1 MKLSLTGNPNVGKSV
16 LFSKL
21 TGVGVISS
29 NYPGTTVEYKEG
41 RTTFGGMTIEVMDLP
56 GSYSLAGN
64 TEDERVATD
73 ILYERRPDVVI
84 DVMDATR
91 LERNLVLLFELIESG
106 YNVTVALNMFDLA
119 RKSGLSIDVDRLA
132 SILKIPIVPT
142 VAVKD
147 EGVDELLRAGV
158 RLRRRSDFQVRYDSH
173 IEEILAKLS
182 SSLNKDDW
190 DIPLRSVALR
200 LLTGDDRI
208 RDAAG
213 SRVTALAVSL
223 AGEFERQHGED
234 VMVHIGRDRY
244 GEAGRIAEEVVKR
257 EPPSRRSSLS
267 DLTIRPVTGIP
278 ILLLVLAATFLVLVF
293 GGGAIEGL
301 LVDSY
306 HDIARGFFDDIEAS
320 TSSDYLK
327 GAYEGVYISME
338 AMLAIVVPYI
348 LVFYIMLALL
358 EDTGYLVRVV
368 SLLDGTMHRLG
379 LHGRAVIPVI
389 VGYGC
394 NVPAILATRTM
405 GSRRERLILAT
416 LITISVP
423 CSAQT
428 AIIIGTVGHYAGPE
442 WALLLFVIL
451 LLLLLALGFAMHRVI
466 KFEPSG
472 LFLEIP
478 ELRMP
483 TISQTAQKTYL
494 RVKEFLTI
502 AFPLLL
508 IGSIVLEI
516 MMAEG
521 VLQRLVDPAEPFMS
535 GVLGLPAIT
544 AVALVFGILRKE
556 MALQMLMVLFGTSS
570 LALVLTQPQMF
581 TFAIVMA
588 VFMPCLAALA
598 VLIREFGVKNAA
610 AISLASIAIALAL
623 GAASNALLGWQA

>member
-1 MKLSLTGNPNVGKSV
+1 MKVALAGNPNVGKSV

-41 RTTFGGMTIEVMDLP
+41 VTRFSGMDIDIVDLP

-73 ILYERRPDVVI
+73 LLYDQRPDVVI
-84 DVMDATR
+84 DVMDSTR
-91 LERNLVLLFELIESG
+91 LERNLVMLFELIESG
-106 YNVTVALNMFDLA
+106 YRVVAALNMHDLA
-119 RKSGLSIDVDRLA
+119 KRTGLTIDIERLE
-132 SILKIPIVPT
+132 SILRIPVVPT

-147 EGVDELLRAGV
+147 EGVDNLLRAAIM
-158 RLRRRSDFQVRYDSH
+158 LRPRSAFRVRYDSH
-173 IEEILAKLS
+173 IEEMLAKLEAV
-182 SSLNKDDW
+182 LVEEDW

-200 LLTGDDRI
+200 LLTGDQRVI
-208 RDAAG
+208 AAADPRMA
-213 SRVTALAVSL
+213 SEAERLSE
-223 AGEFERQHGED
+223 EFEGKHGES
-234 VMVHIGRDRY
+234 VVVHIGRDRF
-244 GEAGRIAEEVVKR
+244 GEAGRIAGEVVTKV
-257 EPPSRRSSLS
+257 PPSRRSTLS
-267 DLTIRPVTGIP
+267 DLTIRPSTGLP
-278 ILLLVLAATFLVLVF
+278 LLMLVLAATFLVLVF
-293 GGGAIEGL
+293 GGGAIEGI

-306 HDIARGFFDDIEAS
+306 HDLARGFFDDIEAG
-320 TSSDYLK
+320 TSNAYLR
-327 GAYEGVYISME
+327 GAYEGVYISIE

-368 SLLDGTMHRLG
+368 SLLDGVMHRIG
-379 LHGRAVIPVI
+379 LHGRAVIPIV

-405 GSRRERLILAT
+405 GSKRERLILAT

-428 AIIIGTVGHYAGPE
+428 AIVIGTVGNYAGPE
-442 WALLLFVIL
+442 WALLLFGI
-451 LLLLLALGFAMHRVI
+451 LLALLMILGLAMHRVM
-466 KFEPSG
+466 KFEPTG

-483 TISQTAQKTYL
+483 SLEQTAVKTYI
-494 RVKEFLTI
+494 RVKEFMTI

-508 IGSIVLEI
+508 VGSVILE
-516 MMAEG
+516 MLMAEG
-521 VLQRLVDPAEPFMS
+521 VLQRLIGPAEPFMT
-535 GVLGLPAIT
+535 GLLGLPAVTI
-544 AVALVFGILRKE
+544 VALVFGILRKE

-570 LALVLTQPQMF
+570 LALVMTEPQMF

-588 VFMPCLAALA
+588 VFMPCLAAMA
-598 VLIREFGVKNAA
+598 VLLREFGVKNTA
-610 AISLASIAIALAL
+610 AITAASIGIALAL
-623 GAASNALLGWQA
+623 GAVSNIVLG

>member
-1 MKLSLTGNPNVGKSV
+1 MRMALTGNPNVGKSV
-16 LFSKL
+16 IFSKL

-29 NYPGTTVEYKEG
+29 NYPGTTVEYREG
-41 RTTFGGMTIEVMDLP
+41 RAKFSGMTIDVVDTP

-73 ILYERRPDVVI
+73 MLYDRRPDVVI

-106 YNVTVALNMFDLA
+106 YNVVAALNMYDLA
-119 RKSGLSIDVDRLA
+119 IKTGLSIDVGKLE
-132 SILKIPIVPT
+132 SILRVPVVPT

-147 EGVDELLRAGV
+147 EGVDELLRAAV
-158 RLRRRSDFQVRYDSH
+158 QMRMKSTFQVRYDSH
-173 IEEILAKLS
+173 IEEMLSKLEMM
-182 SSLNKDDW
+182 LRREDW
-190 DIPLRSVALR
+190 EIPLRSVALR
-200 LLTGDDRI
+200 LLTGDDRV
-208 RDAAG
+208 RDTAG
-213 SRVTALAVSL
+213 GLVASEAERLS
-223 AGEFERQHGED
+223 EDFEQRHGES
-234 VMVHIGRDRY
+234 VIVHIGRDRF
-244 GEAGRIAEEVVKR
+244 GEAGRIAREVVSRTK
-257 EPPSRRSSLS
+257 PSRRTSFA
-267 DLTIRPVTGIP
+267 DLTIRPATGIP
-278 ILLLVLAATFLVLVF
+278 ILLLVLGATFLILVF
-293 GGGAIEGL
+293 GGGALERL
-301 LVDSY
+301 LVESY
-306 HDIARGFFDDIEAS
+306 QDLARGFFNDIEADA
-320 TSSDYLK
+320 SSAYLR
-327 GAYEGVYISME
+327 GVYEGIYISIE

-348 LVFYIMLALL
+348 LVFYIMLSLL

-368 SLLDGTMHRLG
+368 SLLDGVMHRMG
-379 LHGRAVIPVI
+379 LHGRAIIPIV

-405 GSRRERLILAT
+405 GSKRERLILAT

-428 AIIIGTVGHYAGPE
+428 AIIIGTVGNYAGPE
-442 WALLLFVIL
+442 WALLLFGTMLVL
-451 LLLLLALGFAMHRVI
+451 LLLLGLAMHRLMR
-466 KFEPSG
+466 FEPSG

-483 TISQTAQKTYL
+483 SPKQTLGKTYI

-508 IGSIVLEI
+508 AGSVVLEI
-516 MMAEG
+516 LMAEG
-521 VLQRLVDPAEPFMS
+521 VLQRLVDPAEPFMT

-544 AVALVFGILRKE
+544 VVALVFGILRKE

-570 LALVLTQPQMF
+570 LALALNEPQMF

-598 VLIREFGVKNAA
+598 VLIREFGIRNTA
-610 AISLASIAIALAL
+610 AITAASIGIAIALGAL
-623 GAASNALLGWQA
+623 SNALLG